1 MSNERFRRSAMSDAA
16 ALESS
21 AAPSRAMNPG
31 KTDCG
36 RRADVASAHRA
47 AGMESPDARD
57 SW

>member
-1 MSNERFRRSAMSDAA
+1 MSDAA